1 MPVIVPVIVV
11 VDAAR
16 PFVAPGLAVR
26 PALRGARSED
36 FAADSRLTVTAAA
49 ALPEEAEEAEE
60 AEDPEA
66 PADPLGL
73 LRLPGLGTARAPRS
87 GSFANNSVC
96 AEFRRAGR
104 FALPAVL
111 AVLAELPRAAGF
123 FVVRE
128 RLVGDIQCPSS
139 LSRHPAGI

>member
-1 MPVIVPVIVV
+1 MPVMVV
-11 VDAAR
+11 VDAVR
-16 PFVAPGLAVR
+16 PFAAPGLAVR

-36 FAADSRLTVTAAA
+36 FAAASRLTGTAAA
-49 ALPEEAEEAEE
+49 RPEAAEAA
-60 AEDPEA
+60 EA

-73 LRLPGLGTARAPRS
+73 LRLVGLGTARAPRS

-104 FALPAVL
+104 FPLAAVL

-139 LSRHPAGI
+139 LSRHPAGT